1 MNSLVIVEANK
12 VKNTFK
18 SPKYSPNDEFV
29 DGIYTG
35 ILFSKM
41 AFYGIL
47 GWQIWHS
54 IGQKRWQHCERV
66 SRVRERN

>member
-54 IGQKRWQHCERV
+54 IGQKRWQH
-66 SRVRERN
+66 